1 MNTTSSGHRLLLTL
15 PDVAALARVQRPVV
29 SMWRTRSAGTDR
41 PFPEPAVRS
50 GTQVLLDAHEVAE
63 WLLATGHGNNPDVR
77 EELALFAALDAAA
90 TTPGAPD
97 RATVFAGLTALLAVK
112 ATTGEPLTGLRP
124 AELLDLADDVDPHD
138 AALYT
143 EVAALGEHLQ
153 DLAAHADAVASAA
166 YTPAAAVEALMAH
179 RFRHGPRP
187 YADTALTPA
196 MIDLVAR
203 LSLALLADPPDAQ
216 EPGPEATV
224 VDPACGSDL
233 LVALRHRLGDAD
245 LPDVALPPA
254 GARDGSAAMNRLA
267 RRRLLA
273 HGWWPADLP
282 TDDDGRL
289 ALPGRTLTLAQFPSP
304 TRPHVSDEE
313 ILAVIDD
320 VAVAMDDDD
329 RAVIIAPASVLAD
342 QSRSPAIDAARSALL
357 RTDRVRAVVRLPA
370 GLWVS
375 RPRQRLAL
383 WVLGPAHP
391 AVPIGRRWTTVSDL
405 GGITLTGTVVEDV
418 VTDVVASLGDR
429 DTVRAH
435 TFRFARFVATS
446 TLLAGSGDLVGTPTP
461 RPPRPRTAP
470 AETALR
476 VQDLIAQASRPPTAP
491 DLRLPVEHRE
501 PTSTR
506 TATLGDLLAA
516 GAARA
521 IPGNRLDP
529 ADIGSGGSVRVIGP
543 EEVLGI
549 RPVGERTLDR
559 LAFSTRYPAGR
570 YTEPGDIVFCSTPGV
585 GAVVDVEG
593 FSVVTAP
600 ARVLRLDRTREPG
613 LIADVVA
620 QDLRAASP
628 TARWRSWA
636 VRLAPASQAAP
647 LGAALAVVEQ
657 HRAAAQARLRAL
669 SDLAETLTDGVVTG
683 ALAVTTPPTSPQE
696 G

>member
-1 MNTTSSGHRLLLTL
+1 MTTTSSGHRLLLTL

-29 SMWRTRSAGTDR
+29 SMWRTRSVATDN

-50 GTQVLLDAHEVAE
+50 GTQVLLDADEVAD

-77 EELALFAALDAAA
+77 EELALFAAIDAASTA
-90 TTPGAPD
+90 PGAPD
-97 RATVFAGLTALLAVK
+97 RAAAFAGLTALLAVK

-138 AALYT
+138 TALYT

-179 RFRHGPRP
+179 RFRHGPRA

-196 MIDLVAR
+196 ALDLTAR
-203 LSLALLADPPDAQ
+203 LAAALLGEPAPA
-216 EPGPEATV
+216 PGPTSEATV
-224 VDPACGSDL
+224 VDPSGGSDL
-233 LVALRHRLGDAD
+233 LVALRRRLADAD
-245 LPDVALPPA
+245 LPTLALPSTRA
-254 GARDGSAAMNRLA
+254 GSHMVRLA

-273 HGWWPADLP
+273 HGWWPGDVAAD
-282 TDDDGRL
+282 DAGRL
-289 ALPGRTLTLAQFPSP
+289 ALPGRTLVLAQFPSP
-304 TRPHVSDEE
+304 DRPVMSDEE
-313 ILAVIDD
+313 VLAAIDD

-329 RAVIIAPASVLAD
+329 RAVVIGPASALAD
-342 QSRSPAIDAARSALL
+342 RPRTAAVDAARTDLL

-570 YTEPGDIVFCSTPGV
+570 YTEPGDIVFCTTPEV

-593 FSVVTAP
+593 FSVVAAP

-613 LIADVVA
+613 LIADVVT
-620 QDLRAASP
+620 QDLRTASP
-628 TARWRSWA
+628 KARWRSWA
-636 VRLAPASQAAP
+636 VRLAPASQAAA
-647 LGAALAVVEQ
+647 LEAALAVVGQ
-657 HRAAAQARLRAL
+657 HLAAAQARLRAL

-683 ALAVTTPPTSPQE
+683 ALTVTTPPHPAQE

>member
-1 MNTTSSGHRLLLTL
+1 MTTTSNAHRLLLTL

-50 GTQVLLDAHEVAE
+50 GAQVLFDAYEVAD
-63 WLLATGHGNNPDVR
+63 WLITTGHGNNPAARDD
-77 EELALFAALDAAA
+77 LALFAALDTTTTASGA
-90 TTPGAPD
+90 TD
-97 RATVFAGLTALLAVK
+97 LDATLAGLTALLALK
-112 ATTGEPLTGLRP
+112 ATTGERLSGLTP
-124 AELLDLADDVDPHD
+124 AAVLDLADDVDSHD
-138 AALYT
+138 DCLYR
-143 EVAALGEHLQ
+143 EVAALGEYSA
-153 DLAAHADAVASAA
+153 DLAARADAVASAA
-166 YTPAAAVEALMAH
+166 YTPAAAVEALFAH
-179 RFRHGPRP
+179 RHRLGLRP
-187 YADTALTPA
+187 YADTALTSA
-196 MIDLVAR
+196 VIDLVAR
-203 LSLALLADPPDAQ
+203 LSLALLGDPPGAQ
-216 EPGPEATV
+216 GPGLEVTV
-224 VDPACGSDL
+224 VDPAGGSDL
-233 LVALRHRLGDAD
+233 LVALRHCLGDAD

-282 TDDDGRL
+282 TDAGGRL

-304 TRPHVSDEE
+304 TRPRASDEE

-329 RAVIIAPASVLAD
+329 RAVIIAPASALAD
-342 QSRSPAIDAARSALL
+342 RPRSPAIDAARSALL

-375 RPRQRLAL
+375 RPRQRLAI

-405 GGITLTGTVVEDV
+405 GGLTLTGSVAEDV
-418 VTDVVASLGDR
+418 VTDVIAALGEQ

-435 TFRFARFVATS
+435 AFRFARFVATS
-446 TLLAGSGDLVGTPTP
+446 TLLAGSGDLVGAPSP
-461 RPPRPRTAP
+461 RPLRPRTAP

-476 VQDLIAQASRPPTAP
+476 VQDLIAHATTQPTPP

-501 PTSTR
+501 PNSTR

-516 GAARA
+516 GAARV

-529 ADIGSGGSVRVIGP
+529 ADIGGGTVRVIGP
-543 EEVLGI
+543 DEVLGL
-549 RPVGERTLDR
+549 RRLGERTIDR

-570 YTEPGDIVFCSTPGV
+570 YTEPGDVVFCTSPRV

-593 FSVVTAP
+593 FSVVAAP
-600 ARVLRLDRTREPG
+600 ARVLRLDRAREPG

-620 QDLRAASP
+620 RDLRTASP

-636 VRLAPASQAAP
+636 VRLAPTGQAVA
-647 LGAALAVVEQ
+647 LEAALAVVGR
-657 HRAAAQARLRAL
+657 HRADAQARLRAL
-669 SDLAETLTDGVVTG
+669 SDLADTLTDGVVTG
-683 ALAVTTPPTSPQE
+683 ALVVATPPNTPQE